1 MKYRSFYIILF
12 FGFIITACM
21 SSKNPVII
29 GHRGAKGHLAENT
42 LPSISKAIELGVDG
56 IEIDIFKCASGELVV
71 FHDKT
76 LEKLTNSTGYIEELV
91 LDSIRRIEVL
101 NGYSIPTLEEVL
113 DLINGRVFL
122 NIELKGSALS
132 LIHI

>member
-12 FGFIITACM
+12 FGFIITVCT

-56 IEIDIFKCASGELVV
+56 IEIDVFKCASGELVV

-101 NGYSIPTLEEVL
+101 NGYSIPTHLKKF
-113 DLINGRVFL
+113 LI
-122 NIELKGSALS
+122 
-132 LIHI
+132 